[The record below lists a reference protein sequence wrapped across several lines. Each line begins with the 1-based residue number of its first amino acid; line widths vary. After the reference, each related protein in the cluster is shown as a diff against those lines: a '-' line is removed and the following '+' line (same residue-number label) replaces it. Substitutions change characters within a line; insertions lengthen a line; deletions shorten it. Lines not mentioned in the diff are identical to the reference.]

1 MTLSLESE
9 LHRDPWPSDS
19 PRPFD
24 VLRLCLM
31 EYRLKGSRET
41 CVTKIMMYTLYL
53 HYLHACRGDNPRL
66 CNSPSAVIVVVVA
79 ERSET
84 STSHYALCT
93 AAVCCA
99 KK

>member
-66 CNSPSAVIVVVVA
+66 CNSPSAVIVVVA